1 MATTYSSQPD
11 AGAVVPDRRAARRQ
25 QTIDE
30 ALDHAVAI
38 MTEHGVGALTVSEM
52 ARRMG
57 IRAPSLYKYFP
68 SLHGVYDALFAR
80 GLRAQQRAVRAAIE
94 ESERGTT
101 RIRIGARA
109 VVAWTVA
116 NPALAQLMF
125 WRPVPGFEPS
135 PEVFH
140 DSVTEMVEVQAELA
154 EAVQCGEL
162 VARAAD
168 ADAVRLFTI
177 VLSGVISQQMANE
190 PGATYDTG
198 VFTRLTDDAIDMF
211 FNHYTPAGADHA
223 DPGQ

>member
-1 MATTYSSQPD
+1 MIS
-11 AGAVVPDRRAARRQ
+11 
-25 QTIDE
+25 
-30 ALDHAVAI
+30 
-38 MTEHGVGALTVSEM
+38 
-52 ARRMG
+52 
-57 IRAPSLYKYFP
+57 
-68 SLHGVYDALFAR
+68 AR
-80 GLRAQQRAVRAAIE
+80 GLRSQQRAVRAAIE
-94 ESERGTT
+94 VSERGTT

-154 EAVQCGEL
+154 EAVQRGEL
-162 VARAAD
+162 VARAAE

-177 VLSGVISQQMANE
+177 VLSGVISQQMADE

-198 VFTRLTDDAIDMF
+198 VFTRLTDDAIDMYF
-211 FNHYTPAGADHA
+211 QPLHTGWSGPCR
-223 DPGQ
+223 PWTVMRSPCTSTRIPTWSMTSSRT

>member
-1 MATTYSSQPD
+1 M
-11 AGAVVPDRRAARRQ
+11 
-25 QTIDE
+25 
-30 ALDHAVAI
+30 
-38 MTEHGVGALTVSEM
+38 GVLLVG
-52 ARRMG
+52 
-57 IRAPSLYKYFP
+57 
-68 SLHGVYDALFAR
+68 
-80 GLRAQQRAVRAAIE
+80 RAVLRRCACCVTATAGDRTPVHQLTSRA
-94 ESERGTT
+94 
-101 RIRIGARA
+101 ARA

-154 EAVQCGEL
+154 EAVQRGEL

-190 PGATYDTG
+190 PSPMGGDSQK
-198 VFTRLTDDAIDMF
+198 TRPWWRDGRQ
-211 FNHYTPAGADHA
+211 H
-223 DPGQ
+223 